1 MSREMTQNEAEEFV
15 LGLLRKKGVMTTSE
29 IEAAAMDGSV
39 QCPDAV
45 VRFLNRMKMKGL
57 IGGKLSM
64 EHRGWVWYLK
74 ESGDADREKEEQGI

>member
-15 LGLLRKKGVMTTSE
+15 LELLRKKGVMTTTE
-29 IEAAAMDGSV
+29 IEAVAMDRSV

-64 EHRGWVWYLK
+64 EHRGWVWYLQ
-74 ESGDADREKEEQGI
+74 EPGGPDRGREE